1 MALRSLNTIDLGD
14 EQALRPISPT
24 SANPPGFPLPP
35 RQKPEKKGGLF
46 SRTIGTVVPKFRT
59 ITVPPEVKGHFMLQ
73 LPLCMNSPFRDTSF
87 PSRANP
93 QLYWFH
99 HNAVTHMHHIR
110 LVNSSLVDRAPPES
124 IGRTKTQIIR
134 MRKESSTI
142 DREAVRSLQKFS
154 FSMDTIDDSQSS
166 MFTSSMVGSPVL
178 PGSPTRTNTGLTLD
192 EEIERSGA
200 EQRARDRERQLFL
213 TTVANLSQ
221 GGSIKKGKPWIEL
234 GDDSGH
240 LVQIVGIERTEK
252 LCIRCREEGKKI
264 KTRFWNSH
272 VERRTGRLMKDEDEN
287 ENEAAKKPMFR
298 YPEDET
304 SNRADTATLST
315 DTTGGSAATISGS
328 PTTETTAT
336 GTGSPASE
344 VICRKQEMTWLANGA
359 YERKPKLIYSQGSWK
374 VE

>member
-1 MALRSLNTIDLGD
+1 MALRSRTTTDLGD
-14 EQALRPISPT
+14 EQVLRPISPT
-24 SANPPGFPLPP
+24 TANPPGFPLPP
-35 RQKPEKKGGLF
+35 LQKPEKKGGLF
-46 SRTIGTVVPKFRT
+46 ARTIGTVVPKFRT
-59 ITVPPEVKGHFMLQ
+59 ITVPPEVKGHFILQ
-73 LPLCMNSPFRDTSF
+73 LPLCMKSPFLHTSF

-93 QLYWFH
+93 QPYWFH

-110 LVNSSLVDRAPPES
+110 LVNSSLLDRAPPES

-142 DREAVRSLQKFS
+142 DREAVRGLQKFS
-154 FSMDTIDDSQSS
+154 FSRDAIDDGQSS
-166 MFTSSMVGSPVL
+166 MFTSSVVGSSML
-178 PGSPTRTNTGLTLD
+178 PGSPTRTNTELTLD

-234 GDDSGH
+234 GDECGH
-240 LVQIVGIERTEK
+240 MVQIVGIERTER

-272 VERRTGRLMKDEDEN
+272 VERRTGRLFKEIDEN
-287 ENEAAKKPMFR
+287 ENDTAHKPKFN

-304 SNRADTATLST
+304 YNRAKTTTLST
-315 DTTGGSAATISGS
+315 DTTGGSAPTVSGS
-328 PTTETTAT
+328 QTTETTTT
-336 GTGSPASE
+336 GTGTPVSGPTPQ
-344 VICRKQEMTWLANGA
+344 KPEMTWLANGA
-359 YERKPKLIYSQGSWK
+359 YERKPKLVYSQGSWK